1 MFESIK
7 DWFWNRSIAYDLRKA
22 GIKAEIR
29 KGSSFA
35 DAIKQLAEEEAAQQG
50 VQADNCPR
58 CGGRGE
64 VRNEGFVWVAC
75 PVCDG
80 AGIAAKA

>member
-29 KGSSFA
+29 KGPSFA
-35 DAIKQLAEEEAAQQG
+35 DVMKQLIAEEEAAQQAG
-50 VQADNCPR
+50 AVDASPR
-58 CGGRGE
+58 
-64 VRNEGFVWVAC
+64 
-75 PVCDG
+75 
-80 AGIAAKA
+80 AAKSDNTQGSRN